1 MIYLKNYYLILCLL
15 SGLNFFGQ
23 TPIESKIN
31 DSVNKFMKSND
42 VPGLSLA
49 VISGNDILMNKAYGY
64 KNLESKTEAKT
75 NTLYQLASMTKTF
88 SGIVLAKV
96 AEEGKID
103 IEAPITRYLDY
114 LPEEWSKVKVK
125 NAISHTSG
133 LPNLLDDNGDP
144 IGGEGVEK
152 AWELVQAKDLKY
164 LPGEKWQYSQMGPF
178 VIQKIIEKVSHEKW
192 ENLVNNIIFKPAGM
206 KASYF
211 INQKAVPEIQ
221 STGYRKD
228 DNGVVNAEE
237 FEKSYDYYIPAT
249 AGIYSNTD
257 ELILYHKALI
267 SNKLIKEKTKQM
279 MWSPVEF
286 KEGPD
291 MGYGLGWVIDE
302 QSNNKRIW
310 HSGGGKSIFM
320 HFPDKKLSVIVL
332 SNIVNTSPNGLAES
346 IAEFYLN
353 N

>member
-1 MIYLKNYYLILCLL
+1 M
-15 SGLNFFGQ
+15 
-23 TPIESKIN
+23 
-31 DSVNKFMKSND
+31 
-42 VPGLSLA
+42 
-49 VISGNDILMNKAYGY
+49 
-64 KNLESKTEAKT
+64 
-75 NTLYQLASMTKTF
+75 
-88 SGIVLAKV
+88 

-133 LPNLLDDNGDP
+133 LPNLLDENGDP

-152 AWELVQAKDLKY
+152 AWELVQNKNLKY

-178 VIQKIIEKVSHEKW
+178 VIQKIIENVSHEKW
-192 ENLVNNIIFKPAGM
+192 ENLVNDIIFEPAGM

-221 STGYRKD
+221 STAYRKND
-228 DNGVVNAEE
+228 EGMVQVEE
-237 FEKSYDYYIPAT
+237 LEKSYDYYIPAT

-257 ELILYHKALI
+257 ELMLYHKALI
-267 SNKLIKEKTKQM
+267 TNKLIKEKTKQM

-302 QSNNKRIW
+302 QLNYKRIW
-310 HSGGGKSIFM
+310 HSGGGKAIFM
-320 HFPDKKLSVIVL
+320 HFPDKKLSVIIL
-332 SNIVNTSPNGLAES
+332 SNIVNTSPNGLAER
-346 IAEFYLN
+346 IAELYLN